1 MFFLRKKIIR
11 KIHQN
16 IKKNRALYDLVV
28 NKEYDC
34 ITYRYDK
41 KKTVLIY
48 ECRCFTD
55 LKGCHKI
62 DLKVEV
68 KNPVEFVME
77 VFGYDESNN
86 ENSKGQI
93 RRLGTMLLKNI
104 L

>member
-1 MFFLRKKIIR
+1 MSADVLLTTD
-11 KIHQN
+11 
-16 IKKNRALYDLVV
+16 IK
-28 NKEYDC
+28 
-34 ITYRYDK
+34 
-41 KKTVLIY
+41 
-48 ECRCFTD
+48 F

-86 ENSKGQI
+86 ENSKDQI

>member
-1 MFFLRKKIIR
+1 M
-11 KIHQN
+11 N
-16 IKKNRALYDLVV
+16 IQQLQKV
-28 NKEYDC
+28 
-34 ITYRYDK
+34 
-41 KKTVLIY
+41 KTQTLNAFTIYMSADVLLT
-48 ECRCFTD
+48 TD
-55 LKGCHKI
+55 IKFLKGCHKI

-86 ENSKGQI
+86 ENSKDQI

>member
-1 MFFLRKKIIR
+1 MTALHIDTTKRR
-11 KIHQN
+11 LYLDMDGN
-16 IKKNRALYDLVV
+16 VLLTTVIK
-28 NKEYDC
+28 
-34 ITYRYDK
+34 
-41 KKTVLIY
+41 
-48 ECRCFTD
+48 F

-86 ENSKGQI
+86 ENSKDQI

>member
-1 MFFLRKKIIR
+1 MSADVLLTTD
-11 KIHQN
+11 
-16 IKKNRALYDLVV
+16 IK
-28 NKEYDC
+28 
-34 ITYRYDK
+34 
-41 KKTVLIY
+41 
-48 ECRCFTD
+48 F

>member
-1 MFFLRKKIIR
+1 MTALHIDTTKRSRFLYMSADVLLTTD
-11 KIHQN
+11 
-16 IKKNRALYDLVV
+16 IK
-28 NKEYDC
+28 
-34 ITYRYDK
+34 
-41 KKTVLIY
+41 
-48 ECRCFTD
+48 F

-86 ENSKGQI
+86 ENSKDQI

>member
-1 MFFLRKKIIR
+1 MSADVL
-11 KIHQN
+11 
-16 IKKNRALYDLVV
+16 LTTDL
-28 NKEYDC
+28 K
-34 ITYRYDK
+34 
-41 KKTVLIY
+41 
-48 ECRCFTD
+48 F

-86 ENSKGQI
+86 ENSKDQI

>member
-1 MFFLRKKIIR
+1 MTALHRDTTKR
-11 KIHQN
+11 RLYLYMSADVLLTTD
-16 IKKNRALYDLVV
+16 IK
-28 NKEYDC
+28 
-34 ITYRYDK
+34 
-41 KKTVLIY
+41 
-48 ECRCFTD
+48 F

-86 ENSKGQI
+86 ENSKDQI